1 MNNNI
6 PIAEKRKRGTGSGTS
21 GEPDQ
26 VDSSG
31 SAKQVAN
38 QPLEVAHAEAGTDVQ
53 ADVQAVIDGESNSA
67 KRQCLLSLISQVA
80 GGGEGG
86 LTAVANFHQREEN
99 LPENLRPAYTDAC
112 YAKILSAQTSRE
124 QVWIS

>member
-6 PIAEKRKRGTGSGTS
+6 PIAEKRKSGTESGTS

-26 VDSSG
+26 VDGSG
-31 SAKQVAN
+31 SANQVAN
-38 QPLEVAHAEAGTDVQ
+38 QPLEVAPAEAGTDVQ
-53 ADVQAVIDGESNSA
+53 AAVLVIDGEANSS
-67 KRQCLLSLISQVA
+67 KRQRLLSLIGQDA

-99 LPENLRPAYTDAC
+99 LAENLRPAYADAC
-112 YAKILSAQTSRE
+112 YARFLSAQTSRE

>member
-6 PIAEKRKRGTGSGTS
+6 PIAEKRKSGTESGTS

-26 VDSSG
+26 VDGSG
-31 SAKQVAN
+31 SANQVAN
-38 QPLEVAHAEAGTDVQ
+38 QPLEVAPAEAGTDVQ
-53 ADVQAVIDGESNSA
+53 AAVLVIDGEANSS
-67 KRQCLLSLISQVA
+67 KRQRLLALIGQDA
-80 GGGEGG
+80 GGSEEG
-86 LTAVANFHQREEN
+86 LTAVANFRHREEN
-99 LPENLRPAYTDAC
+99 LAENLRPAYTDAC

>member
-6 PIAEKRKRGTGSGTS
+6 PIAEKRKSGTESGTS

-26 VDSSG
+26 VDGSG
-31 SAKQVAN
+31 SANQVAN
-38 QPLEVAHAEAGTDVQ
+38 QPLEVAPAEAGTDVQ
-53 ADVQAVIDGESNSA
+53 AAVLVIDGEANSS
-67 KRQCLLSLISQVA
+67 KRQRLLSLIGQDA

-86 LTAVANFHQREEN
+86 LTAVANFRHREEN
-99 LPENLRPAYTDAC
+99 LPENLRPAYVDAC
-112 YAKILSAQTSRE
+112 YARFLSAQTSRE